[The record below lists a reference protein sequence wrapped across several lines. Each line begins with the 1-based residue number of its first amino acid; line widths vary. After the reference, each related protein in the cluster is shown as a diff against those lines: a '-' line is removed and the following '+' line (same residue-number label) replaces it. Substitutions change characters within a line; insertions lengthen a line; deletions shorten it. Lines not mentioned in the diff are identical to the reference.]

1 MYLLFDLKQIF
12 DLKSYYNLKKW
23 KLYYERFCRENEY
36 AYLDFYG

>member
-23 KLYYERFCRENEY
+23 KLYYERFCRENE
-36 AYLDFYG
+36 